1 MLMFDGRRDA
11 LSIVLRVAIVVLT
24 LSTAYIHYTLGGM
37 MFMLNAL
44 GYVVLAVAMIAPLP
58 IASRYRWLI
67 RAALIVFAL
76 ATIGGWMMFGA
87 RYWLGYL
94 AKAIE
99 LTLIV
104 VLFIEM
110 LRYDGGPVA
119 VARRGWAL
127 AMSVVHRLT
136 GRGSAA

>member
-11 LSIVLRVAIVVLT
+11 PSVLLRVAIVVLT
-24 LSTAYIHYTLGGM
+24 LSTAYIHYTLGSM

-44 GYVVLAVAMIAPLP
+44 GYVVLAAAMVAPLP

-76 ATIGGWMMFGA
+76 ATIGGWVMFGA
-87 RYWLGYL
+87 RYWLAYM

-99 LTLIV
+99 IGLIAL
-104 VLFIEM
+104 LFVEM

-119 VARRGWAL
+119 VAQRGWAL
-127 AMSVVHRLT
+127 AMGVLRRLT
-136 GRGSAA
+136 GRSAA

>member
-11 LSIVLRVAIVVLT
+11 PSVLLRVAIVVLT
-24 LSTAYIHYTLGGM
+24 LSTAYIHFTLGGM

-44 GYVVLAVAMIAPLP
+44 GYVVLGLAMIAPLT
-58 IASRYRWLI
+58 IASHYRWLI

-76 ATIGGWMMFGA
+76 ATIGGWLMFGA

-94 AKAIE
+94 AKGIE
-99 LTLIV
+99 LGLIV
-104 VLFIEM
+104 LLFVEM

-119 VARRGWAL
+119 VAQRGWAL
-127 AMSVVHRLT
+127 ALSVLRRLT
-136 GRGSAA
+136 GRSAA

>member
-1 MLMFDGRRDA
+1 MIMFDGRRDA
-11 LSIVLRVAIVVLT
+11 LSVLLRVAIVVLT

-44 GYVVLAVAMIAPLP
+44 GFLVLGLAMIAPLP
-58 IASRYRWLI
+58 IASSYRWLI

-76 ATIGGWMMFGA
+76 MTIGGWLMFGA

-94 AKAIE
+94 ATGIE
-99 LTLIV
+99 IGLVAL
-104 VLFIEM
+104 LFVEM

-119 VARRGWAL
+119 VAQRGWAL
-127 AMSVVHRLT
+127 AMGVLRRLT
-136 GRGSAA
+136 GRSAA

>member
-11 LSIVLRVAIVVLT
+11 PSVLLRVAIVVLT

-37 MFMLNAL
+37 MFMANAV
-44 GYVVLAVAMIAPLP
+44 GYLVFAAAMIAPLA

-76 ATIGGWMMFGA
+76 MTIGGWLMFGA

-94 AKAIE
+94 DKAIE
-99 LTLIV
+99 IALIGL
-104 VLFIEM
+104 LFAEM

-119 VARRGWAL
+119 VAQRGWAL
-127 AMSVVHRLT
+127 AMSLLRRLT
-136 GRGSAA
+136 GRSAA

>member
-11 LSIVLRVAIVVLT
+11 PSVLLRVAIVVLT

-44 GYVVLAVAMIAPLP
+44 GYVVLAAAMVAPLP

-76 ATIGGWMMFGA
+76 ATIGGWVMFGA
-87 RYWLGYL
+87 RYWLAYM

-99 LTLIV
+99 IGLIAL
-104 VLFIEM
+104 LFVEM

-119 VARRGWAL
+119 VAQRGWAL
-127 AMSVVHRLT
+127 AMGVLRRLT
-136 GRGSAA
+136 GRSAA